1 MKIYRKKV
9 FGKLFFNCHHISC
22 CQSAPVRLSV
32 TATQWGGEIVK
43 CCEILSWQISH
54 HLNPLC
60 IYCFSEYYCKKYIAF
75 GQDMCYIICPS
86 IQDYL
91 LMSRT
96 QFFNKNV
103 WFFWK
108 IVVKSMSLVIQT
120 YFRCKL
126 SLLQLHLMTFDDA
139 LFMVT
144 RVTSRLKN
152 QSISHKFEILWAKN
166 AIVAVAEANNW
177 WQSWCYKALLRPV
190 LYPVMAH
197 KSGQFWWNY
206 KTTDRNFVTVQI
218 YDNSP
223 HLSRPQSLS

>member
-1 MKIYRKKV
+1 MSSH
-9 FGKLFFNCHHISC
+9 LL
-22 CQSAPVRLSV
+22 LSV
-32 TATQWGGEIVK
+32 STSQVVSHSDLVRWGNCK
-43 CCEILSWQISH
+43 MLWNSILANFSPPQSSLFIAF
-54 HLNPLC
+54 LNT
-60 IYCFSEYYCKKYIAF
+60 IAKNIAF

-144 RVTSRLKN
+144 KLML
-152 QSISHKFEILWAKN
+152 QSSPPPN
-166 AIVAVAEANNW
+166 AVP
-177 WQSWCYKALLRPV
+177 CYG
-190 LYPVMAH
+190 
-197 KSGQFWWNY
+197 S
-206 KTTDRNFVTVQI
+206 
-218 YDNSP
+218 
-223 HLSRPQSLS
+223 